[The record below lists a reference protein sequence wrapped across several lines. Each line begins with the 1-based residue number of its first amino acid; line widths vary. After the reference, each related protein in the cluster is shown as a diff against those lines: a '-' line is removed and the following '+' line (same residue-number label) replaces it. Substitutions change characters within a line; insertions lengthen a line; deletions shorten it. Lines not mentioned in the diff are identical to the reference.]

1 VLIVASTVALAA
13 SRIPILGL
21 RCDAPVDDNKNFDG
35 EYVLVQNTSNKS
47 VMLAGKSTIGRLH
60 VYTFLAGFK
69 LGPDAVAWV
78 HPGKGSQQPSEFYW
92 GQRRSVWNNPAS
104 GDTATL
110 RNRAAVVVSTKSC

>member
-1 VLIVASTVALAA
+1 MFT
-13 SRIPILGL
+13 P
-21 RCDAPVDDNKNFDG
+21 P
-35 EYVLVQNTSNKS
+35 
-47 VMLAGKSTIGRLH
+47 
-60 VYTFLAGFK
+60 AGFR

-110 RNRAAVVVSTKSC
+110 RNRAGVFVDTAPCGL